1 MGVNHLF
8 WPKHHRPKLVRP
20 KEPEN
25 VVVFHLVREELAE
38 VEELMLLLALELG
51 LDLGRDHRHLKHQ
64 LLIANVVELE
74 ELMLLLALELDLEV
88 ELGLDHRHLKHQ
100 LLIANVVV
108 VVSVWTEVKGQK
120 LSLLPLMLPQM
131 LLTEPGKIELQGPD
145 HHLKTQVQL

>member
-1 MGVNHLF
+1 MGVNRLF
-8 WPKHHRPKLVRP
+8 LPKHHRPKLVRP
-20 KEPEN
+20 KEAKN
-25 VVVFHLVREELAE
+25 VVLFHVVGEELAE
-38 VEELMLLLALELG
+38 LEEYVLVQALEVG
-51 LDLGRDHRHLKHQ
+51 LQRHLKHQ

-108 VVSVWTEVKGQK
+108 SVWTEVKGQK

-145 HHLKTQVQL
+145 HHLKTQVQLQLQQQ

>member
-1 MGVNHLF
+1 MGVDHLF
-8 WPKHHRPKLVRP
+8 LPKHHRPKLVRP

-25 VVVFHLVREELAE
+25 VVLFHLVREELAE

-74 ELMLLLALELDLEV
+74 ELMLLLALELGLEV
-88 ELGLDHRHLKHQ
+88 GRDHRHLKHQ
-100 LLIANVVV
+100 LLIANV

-120 LSLLPLMLPQM
+120 LSLLP
-131 LLTEPGKIELQGPD
+131 
-145 HHLKTQVQL
+145 